1 MVAMPILPTALA
13 GALGNQDKS
22 TFCLRPETIVM
33 YLKPT
38 GAVLVYDREGRLVS
52 MTRGGRWYWRGLDN
66 RVMEKAHLE
75 TDKGPTRVHRILAPD
90 EARSVLEE
98 AYAEVRWAAQARQ
111 KGKVFLLQ
119 GPGLAK
125 PQTGEIDEAFTR
137 ILSFTPT
144 RLVEQ
149 ATRFHLVYSPVPILP
164 PDQYRSLVL
173 QATLGCPYNRCNFC
187 TLYRGVPY
195 EVRTPEEFRDHI
207 RAVKAF
213 LGAGISRYRAV
224 FLGDA
229 NAIAAPQARLL
240 ELLGILTAEL
250 PYDPDNRS
258 AGFQRL
264 FSFMDMFLG
273 VEKSR
278 QDLLELR
285 QRGLCRVYV
294 GLETGHDRLLEFL
307 EKPGTAADAVEVVRR
322 LKGAGIGVGIIVLL
336 GIGGRQYGRAHV
348 RDTINVLA
356 QMRLD
361 AEDFIFLSPLVED
374 RTASYSVVAQT
385 ARVVPLS
392 PDELKGQEAAIH
404 TGIHSLGFRSIP
416 RVAPYDIRDFLY

>member
-1 MVAMPILPTALA
+1 VAAMPILPTALA
-13 GALGNQDKS
+13 GAQGNQDKS

-33 YLKPT
+33 HLKPT
-38 GAVLVYDREGRLVS
+38 GAVLAYDREGRLVS
-52 MTRGGRWYWRGLDN
+52 MTRGGRCYWRGLDN
-66 RVMEKAHLE
+66 RIMEKAHMQAG
-75 TDKGPTRVHRILAPD
+75 KGPTRVHRILTSD

-98 AYAEVRWAAQARQ
+98 AYAEVRWAAQARE
-111 KGKVFLLQ
+111 KGRLFLLQ

-125 PQTGEIDEAFTR
+125 PRPGEIDEAFTR
-137 ILSFTPT
+137 SLSFTPT

-195 EVRTPEEFRDHI
+195 QVRTPDGFRDHI

-240 ELLGILTAEL
+240 ELLEVLAAEL
-250 PYDPDNRS
+250 PYDPDNPF

-273 VEKSR
+273 VDKSPE
-278 QDLLELR
+278 DLLELR
-285 QRGLCRVYV
+285 HRGLCRVYV

-336 GIGGRQYGRAHV
+336 GIGGRQYGRVHV
-348 RDTINVLA
+348 RDTINVLG
-356 QMRLD
+356 QMPLD
-361 AEDFIFLSPLVED
+361 AGDFIFLSPLVED

-385 ARVVPLS
+385 TRVVPLS
-392 PDELKGQEAAIH
+392 PDELKTQDAAIH
-404 TGIHSLGFRSIP
+404 TGIHSLGFRSTP